1 MRTYGKKIYIG
12 NRIPRVRRVVNNE
25 EQIEYIIIG
34 IFIGMMIGY
43 IIGLVTPSIGL
54 WI

>member
-1 MRTYGKKIYIG
+1 MKSYGSK
-12 NRIPRVRRVVNNE
+12 VRRIEPKPRKVLNDEEKINN
-25 EQIEYIIIG
+25 IIIG

-43 IIGLVTPSIGL
+43 FIGLITPSIGL